1 MCTHQSPNTSECAAN
16 SVLCES
22 QLICAQSMNDNFID
36 DITAGKNKNQ
46 TFFQLV
52 DSEKLKNH
60 PVDWW
65 TQAKNISDAGLVT
78 YA

>member
-1 MCTHQSPNTSECAAN
+1 
-16 SVLCES
+16 
-22 QLICAQSMNDNFID
+22 MNDNFID

-65 TQAKNISDAGLVT
+65 TQAKNISDVGLVT